1 MNPALETLML
11 AFSGEGRV
19 AVPERALFLGAEAH
33 PELRLWQDLTGWQP
47 LKPLAITWDKAGF
60 RREHV
65 VPAEKWPVVMVL
77 PGKSRDEILSEFA
90 MGRHHLAPGGT
101 LVAAMP
107 NTTGAGRF
115 EKELSKATGGV
126 TSLQKNKC
134 RAFFAVDDGSWNE
147 ALFGQ
152 WRLLGEPKKIPG
164 TNYTT
169 RAGIFSSERIDPGSQ
184 LLLQHLPADLTG
196 NLADPGSGWG
206 FLSAEALRRS
216 PKIKCIDLFE
226 SDARALDCARL
237 NLAGEEVRTGF
248 HWHDVTTGLPGTYD
262 AILMNP
268 PFHEGRNT
276 DVDLGKK
283 FLLSAANALR
293 KGGRLFLVANR
304 QLPYEAVLDTTRLS
318 WNRIAEDKTYKI
330 IFAEKR

>member
-11 AFSGEGRV
+11 AFTGEGRV
-19 AVPERALFLGAEAH
+19 AVPGRALFLGAEAH
-33 PELRLWQDLTGWQP
+33 PELHLWPDLTGWQP
-47 LKPLAITWDKAGF
+47 LKPLAVAWDKAGI
-60 RREHV
+60 RREHI

-90 MGRHHLAPGGT
+90 LARHHLAPGGT

-115 EKELSKATGGV
+115 EKELSKATGGI
-126 TSLQKNKC
+126 TSIQKNKC
-134 RAFFAVDDGSWNE
+134 RVFFAVDDGSWNQ
-147 ALFGQ
+147 ALFAE
-152 WRLLGEPKKIPG
+152 WSDLGELKKVPG
-164 TNYTT
+164 TDYTT
-169 RAGIFSSERIDPGSQ
+169 QAGIFSSERIDPGSQ
-184 LLLQHLPADLTG
+184 LLIEHLPSDLSG

-206 FLSAEALRRS
+206 FLSSEALQRF
-216 PKIKCIDLFE
+216 PKIKRIDLYD

-237 NLAGEEVRTGF
+237 NLAGEETRTGF

-262 AILMNP
+262 SILMNP
-268 PFHEGRNT
+268 PFHDGRTT
-276 DVDLGKK
+276 DVDLGKS
-283 FLLSAANALR
+283 FLTAASDALR

-318 WNRIAEDKTYKI
+318 WTRITEDKTYKI
-330 IFAEKR
+330 IFAQKR